1 MMNTY
6 IDMNLQQTI
15 RRILRE
21 ETEIPLFIKRRFT
34 PEDLEWL
41 INDIKELIEFGESL
55 DTAIYDGVREFIK
68 GKKFSD
74 IDEFGD
80 EQSYWDSYLKYEKP
94 LVKYVKDNISN
105 TRITEE
111 IGDKKHDK
119 SRLIEK
125 LLYTTFVIP
134 NKDIVCSVEVKHPDD
149 REVLE
154 GQPKYIS
161 YSITITFIG
170 EIRTNTLG
178 LMNEVWGIVYD
189 YTNTPCDIY
198 SKYVKEC

>member
-1 MMNTY
+1 MNIY

-80 EQSYWDSYLKYEKP
+80 EQSYWDSYLKFERP
-94 LVKYVKDNISN
+94 LVSYVKM
-105 TRITEE
+105 
-111 IGDKKHDK
+111 K
-119 SRLIEK
+119 
-125 LLYTTFVIP
+125 
-134 NKDIVCSVEVKHPDD
+134 
-149 REVLE
+149 
-154 GQPKYIS
+154 
-161 YSITITFIG
+161 
-170 EIRTNTLG
+170 LG
-178 LMNEVWGIVYD
+178 LN
-189 YTNTPCDIY
+189 
-198 SKYVKEC
+198 

>member
-15 RRILRE
+15 RRILR
-21 ETEIPLFIKRRFT
+21 
-34 PEDLEWL
+34 
-41 INDIKELIEFGESL
+41 
-55 DTAIYDGVREFIK
+55 
-68 GKKFSD
+68 
-74 IDEFGD
+74 
-80 EQSYWDSYLKYEKP
+80 
-94 LVKYVKDNISN
+94 
-105 TRITEE
+105 EE

-134 NKDIVCSVEVKHPDD
+134 NKDIVCGVEVKHPDD

-170 EIRTNTLG
+170 EIGTNTLE
-178 LMNEVWGIVYD
+178 LMDEVWGIVYD